1 MNRDEK
7 EYLFVFILI
16 AIIFLLASLADTC
29 YGQEFLQWRWSHEPI
44 LKNPDASGLHC
55 IGSAYLAGTFEN
67 TMKWWKADLLALGLG
82 LAWEVKDGLVPCERV
97 GILGGEGF
105 SVNDLKMDLLGIAT
119 HRLGVVAFNY
129 IKYKKFSFKKVKEG

>member
-7 EYLFVFILI
+7 DYLFVFILI

-55 IGSAYLAGTFEN
+55 IGGIVFTILFGLMSRNLIIGAICSAIFWFL
-67 TMKWWKADLLALGLG
+67 
-82 LAWEVKDGLVPCERV
+82 WEIKDGLIKWEDGYCTGWPIHYNWGGDGLSYKDMLVAWI
-97 GILGGEGF
+97 GAILI
-105 SVNDLKMDLLGIAT
+105 LLIW
-119 HRLGVVAFNY
+119 
-129 IKYKKFSFKKVKEG
+129 